1 MKALILE
8 TSNEEEEIRP
18 KMHPDVRRVTEGKS
32 FCLFEMMLKEID
44 YGDKNLGAACW
55 VACA

>member
-44 YGDKNLGAACW
+44 YGDKNLGAAC
-55 VACA
+55 